1 MLALPHRRLGR
12 FSLILLI
19 SFPGAAAILVD
30 PGFIDGDQLSPF
42 MKQLLALLLGLLL
55 IASPLVL
62 TLPWKDWMIYGS
74 VLRSTSDLLGI
85 WSPLVFMLLTALG
98 TTLGLPRLIFCI
110 IAGWLFGFEFGFLW
124 SQIGSLVGAYGLFLV
139 ARLTRPETLLERF
152 PKLKSLSAPM
162 GSGWFSVLMVRQL
175 PLAGLYN
182 DILLG
187 WSPVSHRDFWLGSF
201 IGFLPLGLTASL
213 VGAGT
218 VAMDLGHTA
227 TILAVATI
235 LFLMLTFGLKWL
247 VQRRS
252 NRSGL
257 SLSLDEDLGS

>member
-1 MLALPHRRLGR
+1 
-12 FSLILLI
+12 
-19 SFPGAAAILVD
+19 
-30 PGFIDGDQLSPF
+30 
-42 MKQLLALLLGLLL
+42 MKQLLGLLLALLL

-62 TLPWKDWMIYGS
+62 TLPWKDWMIYGNL
-74 VLRSTSDLLGI
+74 LRSTSELLGI
-85 WSPLVFMLLTALG
+85 WSPLAFMGLTALG

-110 IAGWLFGFEFGFLW
+110 IAGWLFGFEWGFLW
-124 SQIGSLVGAYGLFLV
+124 SQIGSLIGAYGLFLV

-152 PKLKSLSAPM
+152 PKLKSLSAPI
-162 GSGWFSVLMVRQL
+162 GSGWFSVLIVRQL

-187 WSPVSHRDFWLGSF
+187 WSPVSHRDFWIGSF

-218 VAMDLGHTA
+218 VAMDLGQTA
-227 TILAVATI
+227 TTLAIATI
-235 LFLMLTFGLKWL
+235 LFLILSLGLKWL

-252 NRSGL
+252 RRLDSNLTLDQNQRS
-257 SLSLDEDLGS
+257 